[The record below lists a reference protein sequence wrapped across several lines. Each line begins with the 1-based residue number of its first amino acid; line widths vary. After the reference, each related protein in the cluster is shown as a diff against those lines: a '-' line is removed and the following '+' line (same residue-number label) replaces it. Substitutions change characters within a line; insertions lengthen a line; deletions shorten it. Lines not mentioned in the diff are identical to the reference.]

1 MKFDDL
7 IEEDK
12 ELIKSTML
20 AQSVSV
26 TAEAI
31 QCKDVM
37 PREVYERE
45 MKNTDRLIY
54 LVNVLN
60 DKVNYDK

>member
-20 AQSVSV
+20 AQSTSMV
-26 TAEAI
+26 AEAL

-37 PREVYERE
+37 PEEVYERE
-45 MKNTDRLIY
+45 MNNAYRLIY

>member
-1 MKFDDL
+1 
-7 IEEDK
+7 
-12 ELIKSTML
+12 ML

-26 TAEAI
+26 TNEAI

-37 PREVYERE
+37 PKEVYERE
-45 MKNTDRLIY
+45 MKNADRLIY

>member
-7 IEEDK
+7 IKEDQ

-20 AQSVSV
+20 AQSVSI
-26 TAEAI
+26 TAEALE
-31 QCKDVM
+31 CKEIM
-37 PREVYERE
+37 PSEAYERD
-45 MKNTDRLIY
+45 MKCADRLIY